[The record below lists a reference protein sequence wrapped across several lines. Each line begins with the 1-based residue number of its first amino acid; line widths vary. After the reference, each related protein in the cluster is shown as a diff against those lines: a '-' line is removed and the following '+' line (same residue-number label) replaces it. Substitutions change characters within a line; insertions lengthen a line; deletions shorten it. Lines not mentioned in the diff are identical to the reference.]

1 MWKCVPDFPNPIVD
15 IILSIVSDRRA
26 EEARIAAEEAAMW
39 RSLFWVAVI
48 VIAVLAFIIW
58 KKHHDTPEKS

>member
-1 MWKCVPDFPNPIVD
+1 MWECVPNFPNPVD
-15 IILSIVSDRRA
+15 IILSILLDRRA
-26 EEARIAAEEAAMW
+26 EEARRAAEEATMW
-39 RSLFWVAVI
+39 RSMFWVAVI